1 MMNAKLHKWIYLLGI
16 IVISISC
23 ENNNEEPIPIPQA
36 PMICPSD
43 SLVMVDYYHSMK
55 GDEWERPWDLTNPKT
70 WHGITGMWND
80 EKQYYEIYR
89 IDITKDICGSNS
101 AKLPESIGNLKKLT
115 HLIIGNCNGL
125 TGSLPESLY
134 DCPLET
140 LEISFCPGFLGPLS
154 PRIGNLS
161 NSLKHLCISA
171 NKSFRSELPKE
182 LGKCTKLLYIN
193 LSANKL
199 YGKIPIELKNCKREM
214 FLDQNQFSEFDWEWF
229 IDDDILIFPNM
240 RRNNFSGEV
249 PTKVLKSEHW
259 RKRRNYIYPFNEGY
273 GFSNVEDYS

>member
-1 MMNAKLHKWIYLLGI
+1 MNAKLHKWIYILGAI
-16 IVISISC
+16 ILSTSC
-23 ENNNEEPIPIPQA
+23 QNNSEEPIPISQA

-89 IDITKDICGSNS
+89 IDITNDICGRNG

-115 HLIIGNCNGL
+115 HLIISDCNGL
-125 TGSLPESLY
+125 TGSIPESLY

-140 LEISFCPGFLGPLS
+140 LEISFCPGFFGPLS
-154 PRIGNLS
+154 PKIGNL
-161 NSLKHLCISA
+161 NNTLKYLYIAA
-171 NKSFRSELPKE
+171 NKNFSSKLPKE
-182 LGKCTKLLYIN
+182 LGKCTKLLCIN
-193 LSANKL
+193 LGANKL
-199 YGKIPIELKNCKREM
+199 YGKIPIELKNCKRQLI
-214 FLDQNQFSEFDWEWF
+214 LDDNLFSEIDWKWF
-229 IDDDILIFPNM
+229 TDEDVLIIPSM
-240 RRNNFSGEV
+240 KKNNFTGEV
-249 PTKVLKSEHW
+249 PIKVLEN
-259 RKRRNYIYPFNEGY
+259 KRWEKDRFHFYPFNKGY